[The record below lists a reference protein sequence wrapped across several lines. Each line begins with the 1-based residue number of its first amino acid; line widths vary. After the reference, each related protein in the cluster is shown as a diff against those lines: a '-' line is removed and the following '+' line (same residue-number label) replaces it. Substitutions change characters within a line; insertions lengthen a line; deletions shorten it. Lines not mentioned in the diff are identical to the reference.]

1 MPKSRKK
8 KIRSRISKLK
18 SKSVSKIKK
27 VKSYTYEFDLNWRVY
42 SDWTFDSPENL
53 RDAVFEWYKIHAED
67 IKLIYNVTE
76 IIFSKTLSHSKF
88 HVKVTCKDKP
98 LKKSDLEMIST
109 PDEDGNYP
117 IDYNGKKWLVS
128 GIITNFKKL

>member
-27 VKSYTYEFDLNWRVY
+27 VNSYTYEFDLNWRVY

-53 RDAVFEWYKIHAED
+53 RDAVF
-67 IKLIYNVTE
+67 
-76 IIFSKTLSHSKF
+76 
-88 HVKVTCKDKP
+88 
-98 LKKSDLEMIST
+98 
-109 PDEDGNYP
+109 
-117 IDYNGKKWLVS
+117 
-128 GIITNFKKL
+128 